1 MRKVFTL
8 FIGLFAVLS
17 VGAQNFV
24 FQYRGQN
31 LADGETINITAE
43 EDVFGD
49 LSCETNNPLAPAEGL
64 VLKLLN
70 NSTATASATLSISSN
85 TLNANMLQWCMG
97 GECTPFSN
105 QTSLSKRITVNN
117 GSELVQFE
125 AIGIQSEGVLKAT
138 LQVVI
143 GLESH
148 KVNIVFV
155 NGDATS
161 IETLQTIHRQ
171 DPVFYDF
178 NGRRQQGRLL
188 PGLYVVTDG
197 ERVRKVMVK

>member
-143 GLESH
+143 GLESR

-155 NGDATS
+155 NGDATN
-161 IETLQTIHRQ
+161 IETLQTIRRQ

-178 NGRRQQGRLL
+178 NGRRQQGLLL